1 MNWQARPQA
10 LASAIRETPQSVQ
23 RPGRAAP
30 DRRGASSPAVAV
42 MRLGVPPGPRQRP
55 QGRCLPA
62 GAIREYSGKKGLTGR
77 PPMTAQ
83 HSRCSPW
90 YSPENRRPGS
100 GFLPRLCL
108 PPTRAV
114 TGARAHSIPLQHSPG
129 VPLRF
134 RARAAS
140 RHRAQAGRRG
150 PVRPATLAGRHRTL
164 SRRCRGRAKPPR
176 RSAVI
181 RTPAPRGIDRLCQVS
196 FDLTG
201 TIDSLKLVVDN
212 PQLSDADKARLE
224 AAMKKAA
231 D

>member
-108 PPTRAV
+108 RPR
-114 TGARAHSIPLQHSPG
+114 GASAP
-129 VPLRF
+129 VLR
-134 RARAAS
+134 
-140 RHRAQAGRRG
+140 
-150 PVRPATLAGRHRTL
+150 
-164 SRRCRGRAKPPR
+164 PPR
-176 RSAVI
+176 
-181 RTPAPRGIDRLCQVS
+181 GL
-196 FDLTG
+196 
-201 TIDSLKLVVDN
+201 
-212 PQLSDADKARLE
+212 
-224 AAMKKAA
+224 
-231 D
+231 